1 MGIRVIF
8 VSTSAGWKHPR
19 TSFYTDH
26 YELTMLQAALHS
38 GAAHRKSVFEA
49 FARRLPDGRRY
60 GIVAGTGRLLEGI
73 ANFRFGDAE
82 LDFLSRTN
90 VVNSQTLE
98 YLASYRFSGDI
109 WGYAEGEAYFP
120 NSPILIV
127 EGTFAEACMLETY
140 ILSVLNHDSAIASAA
155 SRMVSA
161 AGGRPCIEMG
171 SRRTHEEAAAAAARA
186 AVIAGFGSTSNLEAG
201 IRYGIR
207 TVGTAAHSFTL
218 LHDTEREAFEAQ
230 IASLGDATSLLV
242 DTYDVEQAVRTAVD
256 IAGPQLGAVRL
267 DSGDLVAQA
276 QWVRRL
282 LDDLGNE
289 NTKIVVTSDLD
300 EYAIA
305 ALQSA
310 PVDAY
315 GVGTSLVTGSGAPT
329 ASMVYKLVSRTD
341 DDGEFVSVAKAA
353 KNKASVGGRKY
364 ALRKLD
370 SRGTATAEVVGVGHR
385 PEDDGNDR
393 PLLQQ
398 FMKNGELLPGWTG
411 AEAVQRASR
420 RHAESMA
427 ELPPVVNRLQRGEAA
442 IPTFYEEN

>member
-1 MGIRVIF
+1 
-8 VSTSAGWKHPR
+8 
-19 TSFYTDH
+19 
-26 YELTMLQAALHS
+26 MLQAALHS

-73 ANFRFGDAE
+73 ADFRFGGPE
-82 LDFLSRTN
+82 LDFLRRSG
-90 VVNSQTLE
+90 VVNAETLDF
-98 YLASYRFSGDI
+98 LAGFRFTGDI

-127 EGTFAEACMLETY
+127 ESTFAEACILETY

-161 AGGRPCIEMG
+161 AGNRPCIEMG
-171 SRRTHEEAAAAAARA
+171 SRRTQEESAAAAARA
-186 AVIAGFGSTSNLEAG
+186 AVIAGFNSTSNLEAG
-201 IRYGIR
+201 RRYGIK

-230 IASLGDATSLLV
+230 LAALGHGTSLLV
-242 DTYDVEQAVRTAVD
+242 DTYDVEAAVRMAVD
-256 IAGPQLGAVRL
+256 LAGPDLGAVRL

-282 LDDLGNE
+282 LDELGNE

-310 PVDAY
+310 PVDSY

-341 DDGEFVSVAKAA
+341 DSGDFVSVAKAA
-353 KNKASVGGRKY
+353 KNKTSKGGRKY
-364 ALRKLD
+364 ALRRLD
-370 SRGTATAEVVGVGHR
+370 ERGVATQEIVGVGHR

-393 PLLQQ
+393 QLLQQ
-398 FMKNGELLPGWTG
+398 FIKNGELLPGWTG
-411 AEAVQRASR
+411 TEGVFRARQR
-420 RHAESMA
+420 HMDSMA
-427 ELPPVVNRLQRGEAA
+427 ELPAVVNRLQRGEPA
-442 IPTFYEEN
+442 IPTVYEEN

>member
-1 MGIRVIF
+1 
-8 VSTSAGWKHPR
+8 
-19 TSFYTDH
+19 
-26 YELTMLQAALHS
+26 MLQAALHS

-73 ANFRFGDAE
+73 ADFRFGGPE
-82 LDFLSRTN
+82 LDFLRRSG
-90 VVNSQTLE
+90 VVNAETLDF
-98 YLASYRFSGDI
+98 LAGFRFTGDI

-127 EGTFAEACMLETY
+127 ESTFAEACILETY

-161 AGGRPCIEMG
+161 AGNRPCIEMG
-171 SRRTHEEAAAAAARA
+171 SRRTQEESAAAAARA
-186 AVIAGFGSTSNLEAG
+186 AVIAGFNSTSNLEAG
-201 IRYGIR
+201 RRYGIK

-230 IASLGDATSLLV
+230 LAALGHGTSLLV
-242 DTYDVEQAVRTAVD
+242 DTYDVEAAVRMAVD
-256 IAGPQLGAVRL
+256 LAGPDLGAVRL

-282 LDDLGNE
+282 LDELGNE

-310 PVDAY
+310 PVDSY

-341 DDGEFVSVAKAA
+341 DSGDFVSVAKAA
-353 KNKASVGGRKY
+353 KNKTSKGGRKY
-364 ALRKLD
+364 ALRRLD
-370 SRGTATAEVVGVGHR
+370 ERGVATQEIVGVGHR

-393 PLLQQ
+393 QLLQQ
-398 FMKNGELLPGWTG
+398 FIKNGELLPGWTG
-411 AEAVQRASR
+411 TEGVFRARQR
-420 RHAESMA
+420 HMDSMA
-427 ELPPVVNRLQRGEAA
+427 ELPAVVNRLQRGEPA
-442 IPTFYEEN
+442 IPTLYEETEEI

>member
-1 MGIRVIF
+1 VTF
-8 VSTSAGWKHPR
+8 VSTTAGWDHPR

-26 YELTMLQAALHS
+26 YELTMLQASLHS

-73 ANFRFGDAE
+73 ANFRFGATE
-82 LDFLSRTN
+82 LDFLARTG
-90 VVNSQTLE
+90 VVNDQTLE

-161 AGGRPCIEMG
+161 AHGRPCIEMG
-171 SRRTHEEAAAAAARA
+171 SRRTHEEAAASAARA
-186 AVIAGFGSTSNLEAG
+186 AVIAGFDSTSNLEAG
-201 IRYGIR
+201 ARYGIK

-218 LHDTEREAFEAQ
+218 LHDTERDAFEAQ
-230 IASLGDATSLLV
+230 IAALGEGTSLLV
-242 DTYDVEQAVRTAVD
+242 DTYDVEAAVRTAVD
-256 IAGPQLGAVRL
+256 LAGHRLGAVRL
-267 DSGDLVAQA
+267 DSGDLVDQA

-289 NTKIVVTSDLD
+289 DTKIVVTSDLD

-310 PVDAY
+310 PVDSY

-341 DDGEFVSVAKAA
+341 DDGNFVSVAKAA

-364 ALRKLD
+364 ALRKMNEH
-370 SRGTATAEVVGVGHR
+370 GIATAEIVGVGRR
-385 PEDDGNDR
+385 PDDDGNDR

-398 FMKNGELLPGWTG
+398 FMKNGELVPGWTG
-411 AEAVQRASR
+411 HEGVLRAR
-420 RHAESMA
+420 QRHADSMA

-442 IPTFYEEN
+442 IPTIYEEN

>member
-1 MGIRVIF
+1 
-8 VSTSAGWKHPR
+8 
-19 TSFYTDH
+19 
-26 YELTMLQAALHS
+26 
-38 GAAHRKSVFEA
+38 VFEA

-73 ANFRFGDAE
+73 ADFRFGGPE
-82 LDFLSRTN
+82 LDFLRKTG
-90 VVNSQTLE
+90 VVNAETLD
-98 YLASYRFSGDI
+98 YLAGFRFTGDI

-127 EGTFAEACMLETY
+127 ESTFAEACILETY
-140 ILSVLNHDSAIASAA
+140 VLSVLNHDSAIASAA
-155 SRMVSA
+155 SRMITA
-161 AGGRPCIEMG
+161 AGNRPCIEMG
-171 SRRTHEEAAAAAARA
+171 SRRTQEESAAAAARA
-186 AVIAGFGSTSNLEAG
+186 AVIAGFASTSNLEAG
-201 IRYGIR
+201 RRYGIK

-230 IASLGDATSLLV
+230 IASLGTGTSLLV
-242 DTYDVEQAVRTAVD
+242 DTYDVEAAVRTAVD
-256 IAGPQLGAVRL
+256 LAGPSLGAVRL

-282 LDDLGNE
+282 LDELGNE

-300 EYAIA
+300 EFAIA

-310 PVDAY
+310 PVDSY

-341 DDGEFVSVAKAA
+341 DSGEFVSVAKTA
-353 KNKASVGGRKY
+353 KNKTSKGGRKY
-364 ALRKLD
+364 ALRRLNE
-370 SRGTATAEVVGVGHR
+370 RGVATHEIVGVGYR

-393 PLLQQ
+393 QLLQQ
-398 FMKNGELLPGWTG
+398 FIKNGELLPGWTG
-411 AEAVQRASR
+411 TEGVFRARQR
-420 RHAESMA
+420 HMDSMA

-442 IPTFYEEN
+442 IPTVYEEN

>member
-1 MGIRVIF
+1 
-8 VSTSAGWKHPR
+8 
-19 TSFYTDH
+19 
-26 YELTMLQAALHS
+26 MLQAALHS

-73 ANFRFGDAE
+73 ADFRFGGPE
-82 LDFLSRTN
+82 LDFLRSSG
-90 VVNSQTLE
+90 VVNAETLD
-98 YLASYRFSGDI
+98 YLAGFRFSGDI

-127 EGTFAEACMLETY
+127 ESTFAEACILETY

-155 SRMVSA
+155 SRMITA
-161 AGGRPCIEMG
+161 AGNRPCIEMG
-171 SRRTHEEAAAAAARA
+171 SRRTQEESAAAAARA
-186 AVIAGFGSTSNLEAG
+186 AVIAGFDSTSNLEAG
-201 IRYGIR
+201 RRYGIK

-230 IASLGDATSLLV
+230 IASLGSGTSLLV
-242 DTYDVEQAVRTAVD
+242 DTYDVEAAVRTAVD
-256 IAGPQLGAVRL
+256 LAGPQLGAVRL

-276 QWVRRL
+276 QWVRQL
-282 LDDLGNE
+282 LDELGNE

-310 PVDAY
+310 PVDSY

-341 DDGEFVSVAKAA
+341 DSGEFVSVAKAA
-353 KNKASVGGRKY
+353 KNKTSKGGRKY
-364 ALRKLD
+364 ALRRLNE
-370 SRGTATAEVVGVGHR
+370 RGVATHEIVGWATVPRTTATTASCCSSSSKTASSSPVG
-385 PEDDGNDR
+385 PE
-393 PLLQQ
+393 P
-398 FMKNGELLPGWTG
+398 
-411 AEAVQRASR
+411 RASSAPASATWTRWRNCRPSSTACSAAR
-420 RHAESMA
+420 RPS
-427 ELPPVVNRLQRGEAA
+427 PPFMRRTDVTR
-442 IPTFYEEN
+442 PDYC

>member
-1 MGIRVIF
+1 MGSTGPHRRGPTPAKRSETWEPGGWAHTGEGPAAKRSETWEPVGTRVIF
-8 VSTSAGWKHPR
+8 VSTSAGWEHPR

-26 YELTMLQAALHS
+26 YELTMLQASLHS

-82 LDFLSRTN
+82 LEFLERTN
-90 VVNSQTLE
+90 VVNAQTLE

-109 WGYAEGEAYFP
+109 WGYPEGEAYFP

-127 EGTFAEACMLETY
+127 EATFAEACMLETY
-140 ILSVLNHDSAIASAA
+140 LLSVLNHDSAIASAA
-155 SRMVSA
+155 SRMVTA

-171 SRRTHEEAAAAAARA
+171 SRRTHEEAATASARA
-186 AVIAGFGSTSNLEAG
+186 AIIAGFDSTSNLEAG
-201 IRYGIR
+201 IRYGIK

-218 LHDTEREAFEAQ
+218 LHDTERDAFEAQ
-230 IASLGDATSLLV
+230 IASLGDHTSLLV
-242 DTYDVEQAVRTAVD
+242 DTYDVEAAVRTAVD
-256 IAGPQLGAVRL
+256 LAGPRLGAVRL

-310 PVDAY
+310 ARRAAHEGVARPGLAAHRRLQQEAEGRPRQLVVGGNGGLGVEQELERHRYQRGALRQTGELVDLR
-315 GVGTSLVTGSGAPT
+315 GDVGHSGDRAGGLW
-329 ASMVYKLVSRTD
+329 SRVSSRTV
-341 DDGEFVSVAKAA
+341 DG
-353 KNKASVGGRKY
+353 G
-364 ALRKLD
+364 
-370 SRGTATAEVVGVGHR
+370 
-385 PEDDGNDR
+385 
-393 PLLQQ
+393 
-398 FMKNGELLPGWTG
+398 
-411 AEAVQRASR
+411 
-420 RHAESMA
+420 
-427 ELPPVVNRLQRGEAA
+427 
-442 IPTFYEEN
+442 

>member
-1 MGIRVIF
+1 L
-8 VSTSAGWKHPR
+8 
-19 TSFYTDH
+19 YTDH
-26 YELTMLQAALHS
+26 YELTMLQASLHS

-73 ANFRFGDAE
+73 ADFRFGGPE
-82 LDFLSRTN
+82 LDFLRRTH
-90 VVNSQTLE
+90 VVNDETLD
-98 YLASYRFSGDI
+98 YLAGFRFTGDI

-127 EGTFAEACMLETY
+127 ESTFAEACILETY

-155 SRMVSA
+155 SRMINA
-161 AGGRPCIEMG
+161 AGNRPCIEMG
-171 SRRTHEEAAAAAARA
+171 SRRTQEESAAAAARA
-186 AVIAGFGSTSNLEAG
+186 AVIAGFDSTSNLEAG
-201 IRYGIR
+201 RRYGIK

-230 IASLGDATSLLV
+230 IASFGAGTSLLV
-242 DTYDVEQAVRTAVD
+242 DTYDVETAVRTAVD
-256 IAGPQLGAVRL
+256 LAGPKLGAVRL

-310 PVDAY
+310 PVDSY

-341 DDGEFVSVAKAA
+341 DSGEFVSVAKAA
-353 KNKASVGGRKY
+353 KNKTSKGGRKY
-364 ALRKLD
+364 ALRRLNE
-370 SRGTATAEVVGVGHR
+370 RGVATHEIVGVGYR

-393 PLLQQ
+393 QLLQK
-398 FMKNGELLPGWTG
+398 FIKNGELLPGWTG
-411 AEAVQRASR
+411 TEGVFRARQR
-420 RHAESMA
+420 HMDSMA

-442 IPTFYEEN
+442 IPTVYEEN

>member
-1 MGIRVIF
+1 VIF
-8 VSTSAGWKHPR
+8 VSTSAGWEHPR